1 VSKDSHQLDGGRCL
15 PTSRSYAAG
24 FRSSSELSS
33 LSGVRHFWQYMAGN
47 THSQREESLVVD
59 DVVLMSL
66 SFEIYRCWVHFN
78 ASDRAGAC
86 RSQRHWRAPAAEQSP
101 GHSEGDACPP
111 RRIVMCARLVRALPQ
126 PGKRQPGTL
135 SQGNQPPTCQ
145 LHQSTTTSLRTHSG
159 YPAFPA
165 LYHSCRV
172 SELRVSDRDTDR
184 EVTYRT

>member
-66 SFEIYRCWVHFN
+66 SFESYRCWVHFN
-78 ASDRAGAC
+78 ASYRAGAC

-101 GHSEGDACPP
+101 GHSEADPCPP
-111 RRIVMCARLVRALPQ
+111 RRIVMCP
-126 PGKRQPGTL
+126 PGPSFAATRQETTRDIKPRQPTTDLPTSSINDDIFANPFRLPSL
-135 SQGNQPPTCQ
+135 SRFVPQ
-145 LHQSTTTSLRTHSG
+145 LPRFRIASQRQRHRSRGHLP
-159 YPAFPA
+159 Y
-165 LYHSCRV
+165 
-172 SELRVSDRDTDR
+172 
-184 EVTYRT
+184 